1 MILYINPFDG
11 IVEKHKDSSIPIEIL
26 DGLKIID
33 TNKVDIIEKNNRKEI
48 VSNYTK
54 FNPSDIS
61 NKIGDINNL
70 DEELEYGELKII
82 EDCNAVTVDSADIID
97 LNSDNIIGLD
107 ISDILDKHFYKLI
120 LYSEIYNT
128 VEYSLFN
135 NIDFYNSTA
144 FFISKFSASLHPGEH
159 ISFYSISEYKDIKYK
174 FCNIPLEKVRILIDG
189 ADYRD
194 CSRIIKRG
202 SKAVIDIT
210 NISNETIEII
220 NPYILFCK

>member
-11 IVEKHKDSSIPIEIL
+11 VVEKHKDSSIPIEIL

-33 TNKVDIIEKNNRKEI
+33 TNKVDIIEKTNRKEI
-48 VSNYTK
+48 VSNHTK
-54 FNPSDIS
+54 FNPADIS
-61 NKIGDINNL
+61 NKIGDINN
-70 DEELEYGELKII
+70 
-82 EDCNAVTVDSADIID
+82 

-107 ISDILDKHFYKLI
+107 ISDILDKHFYKLV

-144 FFISKFSASLHPGEH
+144 FFISKFSASLHPGER
-159 ISFYSISEYKDIKYK
+159 ISFYSISEYRNIKYK

-189 ADYRD
+189 ADYMD
-194 CSRIIKRG
+194 CSRIIKRD

-210 NISNETIEII
+210 NVSNETIEII